1 MSVYPTLWDEACQQP
16 GDQWTARSPRMDIEG
31 MMPPSNDGSRGDSKA
46 HWNAVYASKAPTELS
61 WYQPQPARSLE
72 LLEQLGIRPDS
83 AIIDVGGGA
92 STLVDAL
99 LDRGA
104 NNVTVLDI
112 SLAALEHARARLGA
126 RASTVTWIES
136 DVTNAELPEGAYDVW
151 HDRAVFHFLTNA
163 DDRRRY
169 AEVAARALRSGGA
182 AIIAT
187 FAPNGPTRCS
197 GLDVVRYDSE
207 SLARTLG
214 HEFSLDRS
222 LDELHHT
229 PGGVTQAFT
238 YTVLRRR

>member
-1 MSVYPTLWDEACQQP
+1 MTS
-16 GDQWTARSPRMDIEG
+16 
-31 MMPPSNDGSRGDSKA
+31 PSNDGSRGEPKA
-46 HWNAVYASKAPTELS
+46 HWNAVYTSKAPTELS

-72 LLEQLGIRPDS
+72 LLEQLGVRPES

-99 LDRGA
+99 LERGA

-126 RASTVTWIES
+126 RASAVTWIEA
-136 DVTNAELPEGAYDVW
+136 DITNAELPEHAYDVW
-151 HDRAVFHFLTNA
+151 HDRAVYHFLTDP

-169 AEVAARALRSGGA
+169 ADVAASALRSGAA

-187 FAPNGPTRCS
+187 FAPHGPTRCS
-197 GLDVVRYDSE
+197 GLDVVRYDSA
-207 SLARTLG
+207 SLARALG
-214 HEFSLDRS
+214 HEFSLDCS
-222 LDELHHT
+222 IDELHHT
-229 PGGVTQAFT
+229 PGGIVQAFT